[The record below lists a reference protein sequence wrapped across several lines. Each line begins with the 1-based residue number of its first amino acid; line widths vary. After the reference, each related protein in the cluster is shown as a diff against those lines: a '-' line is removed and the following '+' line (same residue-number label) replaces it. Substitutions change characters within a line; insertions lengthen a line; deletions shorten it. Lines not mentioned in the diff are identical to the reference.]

1 MDRSK
6 SCCLRGLAGRFCR
19 KCKSAEGGVSSWED
33 SLGAAVG
40 AGLGIP
46 SQLASTSF
54 PATPSTVRRGDQEA
68 STKHPGRMRTWS

>member
-6 SCCLRGLAGRFCR
+6 SGCLRGLAGRFCR

-33 SLGAAVG
+33 SLRAAVG

-46 SQLASTSF
+46 SHLASTSF
-54 PATPSTVRRGDQEA
+54 PATPSTFHSSRLPPCKPLGLE
-68 STKHPGRMRTWS
+68 